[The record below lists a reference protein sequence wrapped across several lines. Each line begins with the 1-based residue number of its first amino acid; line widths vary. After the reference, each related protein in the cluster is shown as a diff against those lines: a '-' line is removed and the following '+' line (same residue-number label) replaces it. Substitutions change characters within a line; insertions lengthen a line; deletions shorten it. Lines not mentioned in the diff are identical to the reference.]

1 MTAPDVAEAEHF
13 ITCPECGQAID
24 CRRLG
29 DVLRHDEPGHEPIV
43 DTPLPALSFI
53 EPMLP
58 TLVDDPPAGDGWIHE
73 IKYDEYRTQIVVD
86 QGQARAFTRNGHDW
100 SERYRPLLAAI
111 EALGVERAIID
122 GEVIV
127 QDAEGRSD
135 FAALRT
141 AIGREP
147 RRLVF
152 MAFDLLHQGATNL
165 RPLAVEQ
172 RRERLEELLGAN
184 DPASPVHF
192 SGHVGGNGADFFA
205 AVDRLGLE
213 GIVSKERGSRYLSGR
228 ARNWLKVKCWTES
241 DFVVVGTEATP
252 GEPVAALLARE
263 IEDGLEHAGGGR
275 HPSGQRQGAVLSRDR
290 GACAGASAALR
301 AAVEKGALARAS
313 PPVPR
318 STSQG
323 ERQGPA
329 RNRCRPSRGCSVG
342 RHPAPY
348 WNGPDVGHSLTS
360 NRNCGIYPLRGIA
373 APQARGGVPIG

>member
-1 MTAPDVAEAEHF
+1 MLQSSKRGVGTSLGRERFLPVKRLKPPLSRADLNALPVTAPDLAEAEHF

-29 DVLRHDEPGHEPIV
+29 DVLHHDEPGHEPIV

-58 TLVDDPPAGDGWIHE
+58 TLVDHPPAGDGWIHE
-73 IKYDEYRTQIVVD
+73 IKYDGYRTQIVVD

-111 EALGVERAIID
+111 EALGVDRVIID

-147 RRLVF
+147 HRLVF

-192 SGHVGGNGADFFA
+192 SAHVGGNGADFFA

-213 GIVSKERGSRYLSGR
+213 GIVSKKRGSRYLSGR

-241 DFVVVGTEATP
+241 DFVVVGTEVTP

-263 IEDGLEHAGGGR
+263 TEDGLEYAGGA
-275 HPSGQRQGAVLSRDR
+275 AVTLP
-290 GACAGASAALR
+290 ASAREQFYR
-301 AAVEKGALARAS
+301 ATEELARAR
-313 PPVPR
+313 PLPCAPR
-318 STSQG
+318 SKK
-323 ERQGPA
+323 A
-329 RNRCRPSRGCSVG
+329 RWLEPCLRVRVRHLKGSDKVRHATVVG
-342 RHPAPY
+342 LAR
-348 WNGPDVGHSLTS
+348 
-360 NRNCGIYPLRGIA
+360 A
-373 APQARGGVPIG
+373 AR